1 MPREINRLATLFHAQ
16 TRNPLRKPSLKQQ
29 YRSDI
34 SIIADI
40 LSAAIDGG
48 RHGVIASA
56 ISRRANLSH
65 RTMIEKCQKL
75 INAGLIDL
83 RQIERKTLFCVTEK
97 GIWFFRELK
106 RFQDVAKAMKI
117 RC

>member
-1 MPREINRLATLFHAQ
+1 MLREINRLKALFNAQ
-16 TRNPLRKPSLKQQ
+16 TPNRLRNPSLKQQ

-34 SIIADI
+34 GIIADI
-40 LSAAIDGG
+40 LGTTIDGG

-106 RFQDVAKAMKI
+106 RFQDEAKAMKI

>member
-1 MPREINRLATLFHAQ
+1 MLRGINHLKALFNAQ
-16 TRNPLRKPSLKQQ
+16 TRNRLRKPYLKQQ
-29 YRSDI
+29 YRSGI
-34 SIIADI
+34 GIITDI
-40 LSAAIDGG
+40 LGAAIDGG
-48 RHGVIASA
+48 RHGVIASD

-65 RTMIEKCQKL
+65 CTMIEKCQKL

-97 GIWFFRELK
+97 GIWFFHELQ
-106 RFQDVAKAMKI
+106 RFQDVAKTMKI

>member
-1 MPREINRLATLFHAQ
+1 MFNAQ
-16 TRNPLRKPSLKQQ
+16 TQNRLRKPSLKQQ

-34 SIIADI
+34 GIIADI
-40 LSAAIDGG
+40 LGAAIDGG

-97 GIWFFRELK
+97 GLWFFHELQG
-106 RFQDVAKAMKI
+106 FQDLAKAMKI